1 MEQRNY
7 TITIKTD
14 NLLGSGN
21 DAIAGSSVEPDKE
34 GAKSSGA
41 ISKAGAKAVGKA
53 LVAYRTVKNFATQV
67 INHEVSMVQ
76 LRTGSNELQERAN
89 FQNQLIQ
96 QGVGIIEG
104 AVAGLAVGGLPGFII
119 GTATSLLNTMVSY
132 GQAQN
137 RLDTQN
143 ALEGASISL
152 NKIRAG
158 VNGSR
163 RAYEQ
168 F

>member
-14 NLLGSGN
+14 KLSGGGN
-21 DAIAGSSVEPDKE
+21 DAIAGSSTESEKESAKSSGLLTKE
-34 GAKSSGA
+34 GAKA
-41 ISKAGAKAVGKA
+41 FGKG
-53 LVAYRTVKNFATQV
+53 LVAYRAVKSFATQV

-76 LRTGSNELQERAN
+76 LRTGSNELQQRAN

-104 AVAGLAVGGLPGFII
+104 AVAGALVGGLPGFII